1 MSKLWQGAVR
11 TIFWS
16 YERGS
21 WPYDVM
27 VLAILVFVLLT
38 PRAWFHDRPQ
48 PNPPSQTSVH
58 LLSQASGGLQTYRV
72 DAKLLAAQKRSAKK
86 TPELERQ
93 IHDVLGH
100 NVDDLKGQTF
110 QVVRIVPVREDNG
123 GVASYDVTIRR

>member
-1 MSKLWQGAVR
+1 MSKLWQGAAR

-38 PRAWFHDRPQ
+38 PRAWFHDQPQ
-48 PNPPSQTSVH
+48 PNPPSQTSVR
-58 LLSQASGGLQTYRV
+58 LLSQAAGGLQTYRL
-72 DAKLLAAQKRSAKK
+72 DAELLAAQKRTAKK

-100 NVDDLKGQTF
+100 EVDDLKGKTF
-110 QVVRIVPVREDNG
+110 QVVRIVPVRENNG
-123 GVASYDVTIRR
+123 AVASYDVTIRR